1 MCVCSLYSTL
11 SNLLL
16 RKGKFIGLQPNP
28 RERERKTQE
37 REKTLDRHWMR
48 DTFVVLA
55 VLRLI
60 AWTLIK
66 LTRLYFIFL

>member
-1 MCVCSLYSTL
+1 MCVCALYIPPCQTCCYAKA
-11 SNLLL
+11 NLLDL
-16 RKGKFIGLQPNP
+16 SPI
-28 RERERKTQE
+28 REREKLKK

-60 AWTLIK
+60 AWTVIK
-66 LTRLYFIFL
+66 LTRIYFIFL